1 MGIARNALKSGCFL
15 HSKWPPAV
23 IFQDIFLKFGMHI
36 YLLLYFHIY
45 SGFLEKMI
53 FFRKKIQKKIFV
65 VYFYNFQNF
74 EKFKISRWQ
83 SDSTDY
89 SESFGENRSIVS
101 SNVYVLWRFPQ
112 TLIFGLNRQ
121 NMTSLWRH

>member
-15 HSKWPPAV
+15 DSKWPPAV

-53 FFRKKIQKKIFV
+53 YFRKKYKRKFFV
-65 VYFYNFQNF
+65 VYFNNFQNF
-74 EKFKISRWQ
+74 EKFKISR
-83 SDSTDY
+83 
-89 SESFGENRSIVS
+89 
-101 SNVYVLWRFPQ
+101 
-112 TLIFGLNRQ
+112 
-121 NMTSLWRH
+121 

>member
-15 HSKWPPAV
+15 DSKWPPAV

-53 FFRKKIQKKIFV
+53 FLEKKYKRKFFV

-74 EKFKISRWQ
+74 EKFKISR
-83 SDSTDY
+83 
-89 SESFGENRSIVS
+89 
-101 SNVYVLWRFPQ
+101 
-112 TLIFGLNRQ
+112 
-121 NMTSLWRH
+121 